1 MRGNK
6 RSETNEAGL
15 GGTKPGTGRKITLWV
30 YGLAA
35 LLIVLCTASLTFI
48 AHTAWREG
56 DRRALESE
64 QLRLARTLN
73 DTHREVAR
81 DQISIAQWDKTF
93 EAVQQPL
100 NQTFIE
106 KDLMEFIW
114 EEFGLDRTFIVDTNG
129 KLVAQAIED
138 EAHFSARQLAPTN
151 PIRRIA
157 EKSRQAFIERQ
168 EAATSAFAQWYMPQS
183 SLLDIAVFDF
193 AIIDG
198 THAFLSAVPILPD
211 EGEVS
216 LDQEYPSVLVNA
228 IYFNDDWAAE
238 LNEQLSFGDFRFFQ
252 GAPAREHPTNHLIR
266 SEDGEIFGYF
276 RWDHAKP
283 GREIWV
289 TTLPL
294 IILMATLIAVVA
306 FAAANKISRLSA
318 SLEESERK
326 NRHFA
331 RHDPLTG
338 LPNRH
343 HFHDCLSYCLDNLPD
358 KRFAIFACDLD
369 RFKPVND
376 THGHEVGDRVL
387 CCVSDRL
394 RTLVDNSGTVSRI
407 GGDEF
412 LILVTKFDESSEL
425 ETLAEQILAA
435 TSRPIETG
443 GGEKVTIGISVGI
456 ATAPDCGSS
465 ERELIRMADMA
476 LYRAKENGRNAYEFA
491 ADQDLGSGLKA
502 TTIN

>member
-1 MRGNK
+1 MRGKK
-6 RSETNEAGL
+6 RSETNATGPDVI
-15 GGTKPGTGRKITLWV
+15 GPGTGRRITFWV

-35 LLIVLCTASLTFI
+35 LLIVLSTASLTFI
-48 AHTAWREG
+48 AYMAWREG

-73 DTHREVAR
+73 DVHREVAR
-81 DQISIAQWDKTF
+81 DQISMAQWDKTF
-93 EAVQQPL
+93 EAVQKPL
-100 NQTFIE
+100 DEVFIE
-106 KDLMEFIW
+106 KELVEGIW
-114 EEFGLDRTFIVDTNG
+114 EEFGLERTFIVGTSGN
-129 KLVAQAIED
+129 LIAQAIED
-138 EAHFSARQLAPTN
+138 EAHFGFRQLPPTH
-151 PIRRIA
+151 PIRRLA
-157 EKSRQAFIERQ
+157 ERSRSAFKNRQ
-168 EAATSAFAQWYMPQS
+168 NSSTSAFAQWYMPQS

-211 EGEVS
+211 EGQVS
-216 LDQEYPSVLVNA
+216 LDHEYPAILVNA
-228 IYFNDDWAAE
+228 IYFNDDWTTE
-238 LNEQLSFGDFRFFQ
+238 LNEQLSFGDFRFYQ
-252 GAPAREHPTNHLIR
+252 GAPEREHPTNHLVR
-266 SEDGEIFGYF
+266 SEDGTIFGYF

-283 GREIWV
+283 GREIWI
-289 TTLPL
+289 TALPL
-294 IILMATLIAVVA
+294 VILMTAIIAVVA

-343 HFHDCLSYCLDNLPD
+343 HFYDCLSYCLDNLPD
-358 KRFAIFACDLD
+358 KRFAILACDLD

-376 THGHEVGDRVL
+376 TYGHEVGDRVL
-387 CCVSDRL
+387 CCISDRL
-394 RTLVDNSGTVSRI
+394 RTAVGKSGTVSRV

-412 LILVTKFDESSEL
+412 LVLLTKFDDPFEL
-425 ETLAEQILAA
+425 NRLAEQLQIAA
-435 TSRPIETG
+435 SRPIDTG
-443 GGEKVTIGISVGI
+443 DGTEVMIGISIGI

-476 LYRAKENGRNAYEFA
+476 LYRAKENGRNAFEFA
-491 ADQDLGSGLKA
+491 EVPGSRPEQTGTAA
-502 TTIN
+502 T